1 MSIRTANKDEMEE
14 LKYSVS
20 IKRGY
25 KIFYMICFTVCL
37 ISAICIGS
45 FGLPICKTAGNYI
58 VICFLVCFFFS
69 GAISSIYVVKK
80 KVIVYKGKIVYSTFF
95 KKVEYKPS
103 EVYSSNTKI
112 VQTDYR
118 DEMGGWTSTED
129 KVTTFYNRDGKKLFA
144 FGLAYENV
152 QRLEKTVANN
162 RKSIEN
168 MRR

>member
-1 MSIRTANKDEMEE
+1 MEE
-14 LKYSVS
+14 LKYAVY

-25 KIFYMICFTVCL
+25 KIIYIICQVVCMIL
-37 ISAICIGS
+37 AICTCI
-45 FGLPICKTAGNYI
+45 FGFPACKTAGNYI
-58 VICFLVCFFFS
+58 AICFCCCFFLA
-69 GAISSIYVVKK
+69 GVISCIYAVKK
-80 KVIVYKGKIVYSTFF
+80 KVIVYKGKIVYFTFF

-162 RKSIEN
+162 RKSMEN
-168 MRR
+168 MKR